1 MAQITYL
8 QSIRLKCKRK
18 IFNSVTN
25 RQKNMHLY
33 RQKREVCTLP
43 PMTAP
48 NSRLRGQRKEE
59 AHRQN
64 ISPYRPLPDSP
75 LAVKVKQE
83 RVDLGQMNARL
94 LQKTICIFAEQTFNI
109 LITEYNINQIIK
121 NKMKKNYIIYKLVL
135 LLVFPIILSC
145 ETEEYN
151 PDLSNS
157 DEFQTKSLPNLNNA
171 DRRYIAKYFAMT
183 LALNNS
189 AVSELNNAI
198 HIAYQYGVDE
208 HIFVYDILYQSY
220 SKFLGNSV
228 SLNNIRNVV
237 LSSNLINLCDVAN
250 TQYLHNLLFYWPYHD
265 DWDGITM
272 PYVIFEPMLTNSPY
286 VTGYRAIDKVVD
298 SAQFD
303 VSDMDNSK
311 DQFIIIKEAE
321 LPYTIYPSFKD
332 GIFTNNGITWT
343 RRTNVTD
350 EEGETCYEDM
360 SVQDKDT
367 LVEASVLYF
376 KSDGNQY
383 DSKIFGGGTEFFFT
397 FATANIDSTGNVQR
411 FLYEMTRK
419 EIKKR

>member
-1 MAQITYL
+1 
-8 QSIRLKCKRK
+8 
-18 IFNSVTN
+18 
-25 RQKNMHLY
+25 
-33 RQKREVCTLP
+33 
-43 PMTAP
+43 
-48 NSRLRGQRKEE
+48 
-59 AHRQN
+59 
-64 ISPYRPLPDSP
+64 
-75 LAVKVKQE
+75 
-83 RVDLGQMNARL
+83 
-94 LQKTICIFAEQTFNI
+94 
-109 LITEYNINQIIK
+109 
-121 NKMKKNYIIYKLVL
+121 MKKNFIIYKLVL
-135 LLVFPIILSC
+135 LLVFPIIISC

-250 TQYLHNLLFYWPYHD
+250 TQYLHNLIFYWPYHD

-332 GIFTNNGITWT
+332 GIFTNNGITWP

-419 EIKKR
+419 EITSVH

>member
-1 MAQITYL
+1 MKGNNDYD
-8 QSIRLKCKRK
+8 LKRFPPQGCAPLRK
-18 IFNSVTN
+18 
-25 RQKNMHLY
+25 
-33 RQKREVCTLP
+33 
-43 PMTAP
+43 
-48 NSRLRGQRKEE
+48 GQRKEE

-75 LAVKVKQE
+75 SAVKVKQE
-83 RVDLGQMNARL
+83 RVDLGQMNAKL

-121 NKMKKNYIIYKLVL
+121 NKMKKNFIIYKLVL
-135 LLVFPIILSC
+135 LLVFPIIISC

-157 DEFQTKSLPNLNNA
+157 DEFQTKSLPNLNDA

-311 DQFIIIKEAE
+311 DHFI
-321 LPYTIYPSFKD
+321 
-332 GIFTNNGITWT
+332 
-343 RRTNVTD
+343 
-350 EEGETCYEDM
+350 GEFYKLN
-360 SVQDKDT
+360 S
-367 LVEASVLYF
+367 
-376 KSDGNQY
+376 
-383 DSKIFGGGTEFFFT
+383 
-397 FATANIDSTGNVQR
+397 
-411 FLYEMTRK
+411 
-419 EIKKR
+419 